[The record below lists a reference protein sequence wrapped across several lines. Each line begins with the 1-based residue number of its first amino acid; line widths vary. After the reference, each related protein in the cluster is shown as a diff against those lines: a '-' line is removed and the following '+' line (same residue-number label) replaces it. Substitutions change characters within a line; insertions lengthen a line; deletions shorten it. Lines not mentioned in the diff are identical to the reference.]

1 MDDGGDHH
9 QDNHTGD
16 VEMRDAEVSEPAMQP
31 QLDPDAEED
40 EGPDKPDTEN
50 VVVTLVHGDVLILNG
65 DEFQV
70 SFVLFVLDNS
80 LIMYD
85 SIL

>member
-1 MDDGGDHH
+1 MDDGEDHH

>member
-1 MDDGGDHH
+1 MDDGEDHH
-9 QDNHTGD
+9 QSNYTGD
-16 VEMRDAEVSEPAMQP
+16 VEMRDAEVPEPAMQP

-40 EGPDKPDTEN
+40 EVPDKPDTEN